1 MASLVNAFGKIG
13 LDETNRDVVQL
24 LEAIVV
30 ELRILN
36 LHMSQIDDEE
46 ITADD
51 VDRYGE

>member
-1 MASLVNAFGKIG
+1 MANLVNAFGKIS
-13 LDETNRDVVQL
+13 LDETARDTREL
-24 LEAIVV
+24 LEAILT

-46 ITADD
+46 ITAED